1 MNLILNSSLI
11 LWILIYLILKKI
23 ITTLMAVASGLLKAL
38 IITTD
43 NKKIVSTTAVRNLK
57 QFESTCE
64 LKRMYVL
71 KEFRRLGLEQN

>member
-1 MNLILNSSLI
+1 
-11 LWILIYLILKKI
+11 
-23 ITTLMAVASGLLKAL
+23 MAVASGLLKAL